1 MYTLV
6 LVSLMSVVVEM
17 IKPNVHPGFG
27 VADFRGYN
35 IDSSGSPY
43 RLCLMLVLQVRI

>member
-17 IKPNVHPGFG
+17 IKPNLHPGFG
-27 VADFRGYN
+27 VVDFIGYMA
-35 IDSSGSPY
+35 G
-43 RLCLMLVLQVRI
+43 